1 MLIFISIMQQNEE
14 TLRINVNDRKILDEV
29 CKGDFIKVDITGLAK
44 KLGLDRNT
52 VASRLSALM
61 EKKVLKLMALENVD
75 LEGIYRYYLIIDFE
89 PSASLEDMEAARKWL
104 EGQEEIWDVCEL
116 FSFANVSLLCS
127 VCGLASHAKKT
138 RSLIHIEPREY
149 THLLDYFIKEL
160 VHNKF
165 RGKIKGALAYSI
177 ISQTKLHK
185 NYKLVGWDSNTSE
198 IIGL

>member
-1 MLIFISIMQQNEE
+1 MPISIYKMHQNEE
-14 TLRINVNDRKILDEV
+14 SLKINANDRKILDEV
-29 CKGDFIKVDITGLAK
+29 CKGGCLRVDFTSLAK

-52 VASRLSALM
+52 VTKRLAALM

-89 PSASLEDMEAARKWL
+89 PSASLEDMEAVRTWL

-116 FSFANVSLLCS
+116 FSFSNISLLCS

-138 RSLIHIEPREY
+138 RSLIHMEPREY

-160 VHNKF
+160 VHNRF
-165 RGKIKGALAYSI
+165 RGKIKGVSAYSI
-177 ISQTKLHK
+177 MSQTKMHK
-185 NYKLVGWDSNTSE
+185 NYRLVGWDSNTSE

>member
-1 MLIFISIMQQNEE
+1 MQQKDEL
-14 TLRINVNDRKILDEV
+14 LRISGNDRKILDEV
-29 CKGDFIKVDITGLAK
+29 CKGDFIKVDITGLGK

-52 VASRLSALM
+52 VASRLSALT
-61 EKKVLKLMALENVD
+61 EKKLLKLMALENVD

-104 EGQEEIWDVCEL
+104 EEQEEIYDVCEL
-116 FSFANVSLLCS
+116 FSFSTISLLCS

-138 RSLIHIEPREY
+138 RSLIHMEPREY
-149 THLLDYFIKEL
+149 THLLDYFVKEL
-160 VHNKF
+160 VHNRF
-165 RGKIKGALAYSI
+165 RGKIKGVAAYSI

-198 IIGL
+198 ITGL

>member
-1 MLIFISIMQQNEE
+1 MQQNEE
-14 TLRINVNDRKILDEV
+14 SLRINVNDRRILEAV
-29 CKGDFIKVDITGLAK
+29 CKGEFLRVDVTSLAR

-52 VASRLSALM
+52 VTKRLSALI

-89 PSASLEDMEAARKWL
+89 PSASLEDMKNVRSWL

-116 FSFANVSLLCS
+116 FSFSNVSLLCS
-127 VCGLASHAKKT
+127 VCGLASHAKRT
-138 RSLIHIEPREY
+138 RSLIHMEPREY

-165 RGKIKGALAYSI
+165 RGKIKGVSAYSVL
-177 ISQTKLHK
+177 SQTKLHK
-185 NYKLVGWDSNTSE
+185 NYRLVGWDSNTSE
-198 IIGL
+198 ITGL